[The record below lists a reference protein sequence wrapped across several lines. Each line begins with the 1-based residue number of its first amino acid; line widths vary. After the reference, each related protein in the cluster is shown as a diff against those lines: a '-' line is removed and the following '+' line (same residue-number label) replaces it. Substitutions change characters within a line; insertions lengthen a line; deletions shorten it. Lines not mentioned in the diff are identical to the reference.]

1 MNLKYKVPLEGGG
14 LKPNFSDKLFRS
26 LNKLKAQVFINRHI
40 MAANKKATKETGQLV
55 DEPAIAVKT
64 YKGSIYCKEVE
75 FIEGGKLIQNGELA
89 RCSGA
94 TIWIEVDEFES
105 LIIDGKE
112 ANRFMFEDLQELD
125 LEARRAVARV
135 PRVVPKGYR
144 KHKATEQEDYF
155 WQFVED
161 FKANK
166 NENYIAIAER
176 LSPRYGADKK
186 ALSLMFKELHEKLKR
201 RLNRHDLE
209 LGVDDFDQ
217 LIMNLID
224 LGKKDYYSVL
234 KNPRSAMYLTDP
246 SQSCYYVLDLMN
258 YSH

>member
-1 MNLKYKVPLEGGG
+1 
-14 LKPNFSDKLFRS
+14 
-26 LNKLKAQVFINRHI
+26 
-40 MAANKKATKETGQLV
+40 MAANKKATKKTGQLV
-55 DEPAIAVKT
+55 DRPAIAVNT
-64 YKGSIYCKEVE
+64 YKGSVYGKEVE
-75 FIEGGKLIQNGELA
+75 FTKGCKLIQDAKNA

-94 TIWIEVDEFES
+94 TIWIEVDDFET
-105 LIIDGKE
+105 LIIDGAAAK
-112 ANRFMFEDLQELD
+112 RSMFDEEVLD
-125 LEARRAVARV
+125 L
-135 PRVVPKGYR
+135 
-144 KHKATEQEDYF
+144 EDYF

-161 FKANK
+161 FKPYR

-176 LSPRYGADKK
+176 LSPRYSADKK

-246 SQSCYYVLDLMN
+246 SQSCYYVLDLLN
-258 YSH
+258 RNQ

>member
-1 MNLKYKVPLEGGG
+1 
-14 LKPNFSDKLFRS
+14 
-26 LNKLKAQVFINRHI
+26 
-40 MAANKKATKETGQLV
+40 MAANKKATKKTGQLV
-55 DEPAIAVKT
+55 DRPAIAVNT
-64 YKGSIYCKEVE
+64 YKGSVYGKEVE
-75 FIEGGKLIQNGELA
+75 FTKGCKLIQDAKNA

-94 TIWIEVDEFES
+94 TIWIEVDDFET
-105 LIIDGKE
+105 LIIDGAAAK
-112 ANRFMFEDLQELD
+112 RSMFDEEVLD
-125 LEARRAVARV
+125 L
-135 PRVVPKGYR
+135 
-144 KHKATEQEDYF
+144 EDYF

-246 SQSCYYVLDLMN
+246 SQSCYYVLDLLN
-258 YSH
+258 RNQ

>member
-1 MNLKYKVPLEGGG
+1 M
-14 LKPNFSDKLFRS
+14 
-26 LNKLKAQVFINRHI
+26 KAQIYVNRHV

-55 DEPAIAVKT
+55 EKPAIAVNT
-64 YKGSIYCKEVE
+64 YKGSIYCKKVE

-112 ANRFMFEDLQELD
+112 ANRFMFEDIQELD
-125 LEARRAVARV
+125 L
-135 PRVVPKGYR
+135 
-144 KHKATEQEDYF
+144 EDYF

-161 FKANK
+161 FKAHK
-166 NENYIAIAER
+166 NDNYIAIARR

-186 ALSLMFKELHEKLKR
+186 ALNIMFKELHEKLKR

-209 LGVDDFDQ
+209 LSVDDFDQ

-234 KNPRSAMYLTDP
+234 KNPRSATRSKSFRAMYLTDP
-246 SQSCYYVLDLMN
+246 SQSCYYVLDLLN
-258 YSH
+258 